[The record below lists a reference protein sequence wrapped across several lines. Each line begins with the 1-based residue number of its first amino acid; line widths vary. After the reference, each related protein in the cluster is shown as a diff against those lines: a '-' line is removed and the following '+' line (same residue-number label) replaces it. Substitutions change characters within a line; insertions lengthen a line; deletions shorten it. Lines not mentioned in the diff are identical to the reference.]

1 MLRSRIVQTLKGG
14 PAASLTRRRTQ
25 TWCSLFVAP
34 CAPEGTPRPFT
45 RCGLAGGVFS
55 SCPGRV
61 GYRSS
66 AVPKWFSRSPLGGEQ
81 VLYRYPNRTE
91 PYFSSDYTLRI

>member
-1 MLRSRIVQTLKGG
+1 MISCLGDLKLAGG
-14 PAASLTRRRTQ
+14 WTSPPAAISYRSDPQRGPGRLTTRRRTQ

-66 AVPKWFSRSPLGGEQ
+66 AVPKWFSRSPL
-81 VLYRYPNRTE
+81 
-91 PYFSSDYTLRI
+91 